1 MVEAA
6 KPAVKR
12 TAPDDVGESNGPSNK
27 IRRVQPTKIGEV
39 TRTSSKDKNETEDE
53 LKAKSDLQESGNSQE
68 ETSSAQED
76 ENGDTA
82 EDLSQVREMEA
93 GPSTSTHPP
102 ASIKN
107 TLTEQLKNLI
117 VACRLAEPSPEM
129 RTIIKTKLLKYYHSV
144 HPDFVTSK
152 NFLKSIKATTEEI
165 TKSPHLVYASLKVI
179 IDELNARRKSKATVL
194 TNEETVDGVGTGDEE
209 KDARLKALYKA
220 LVKCKRTIMDLDEAE
235 VDWEDDDNSSYLKK
249 VRFEKRA
256 CEIYDKVKIS
266 FYVLQNINNFI
277 LRSAR

>member
-1 MVEAA
+1 MVEAV

-12 TAPDDVGESNGPSNK
+12 TAPDDVAESNGPSSK

-39 TRTSSKDKNETEDE
+39 TRTSSKDKSETDDE
-53 LKAKSDLQESGNSQE
+53 LKSKSELQDSGNSQE

-76 ENGDTA
+76 ENGDLV
-82 EDLSQVREMEA
+82 ESLSPTKELEA
-93 GPSTSTHPP
+93 GPSTSSAQPP
-102 ASIKN
+102 ASTKN
-107 TLTEQLKNLI
+107 TLTEQLRNLI
-117 VACRLAEPSPEM
+117 MACRSAEPSPEM
-129 RTIIKTKLLKYYHSV
+129 KTIIKTKLLKYYHSV

-165 TKSPHLVYASLKVI
+165 IKSPHLVYASLKVI
-179 IDELNARRKSKATVL
+179 IDELNARRKSKATIL

-209 KDARLKALYKA
+209 KDARLKVLYKA

-256 CEIYDKVKIS
+256 CEIYDKVR
-266 FYVLQNINNFI
+266 
-277 LRSAR
+277 RSRL